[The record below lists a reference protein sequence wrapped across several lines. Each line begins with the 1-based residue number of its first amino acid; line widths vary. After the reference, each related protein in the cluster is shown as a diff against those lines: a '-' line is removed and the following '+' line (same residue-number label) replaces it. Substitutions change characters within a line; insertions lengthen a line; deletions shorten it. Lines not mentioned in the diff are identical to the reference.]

1 MAVFQFFIPNGSIP
15 GMAVDGFDVK
25 ISEDKRNISI
35 SLEAEPEVM
44 LDLQL
49 GKLSTSQKAH
59 LAIMIAVL
67 RHGGRLAIDG
77 EVFNTKFKDV
87 DPDFPGIT
95 TI

>member
-1 MAVFQFFIPNGSIP
+1 MELEGFAVT
-15 GMAVDGFDVK
+15 
-25 ISEDKRNISI
+25 ISPDKQNISI

-44 LDLQL
+44 LEQQL
-49 GKLSTSQKAH
+49 GKLKKSQKAH

-67 RHGGRLAIDG
+67 RHGGKLAIDG
-77 EVFNTKFKDV
+77 DVFNRKFKEV